1 MDLNGWKK
9 DILLT
14 IIFVVYLILG
24 AAIFYGIENDV
35 PPPPPDAKTMYIMK
49 TMSEKQM
56 EGIQKGMSMAVP
68 QVATMYKGN
77 IFRIHF

>member
-9 DILLT
+9 NILLAT
-14 IIFVVYLILG
+14 IFVVYLILG

-68 QVATMYKGN
+68 QVAAMYKGN
-77 IFRIHF
+77 I